1 MDCAIAYASSVM
13 THAHSRQAK
22 TGGTSDTRLPSRR
35 IAADLR
41 AAIESGELTAGQKLP
56 SERELAAR
64 YGTARNTAREAF
76 RLLEA
81 AGLVDIEHGS
91 GVFVHHPAPLIRL
104 GSDRYS
110 RKYRDSGLSPFLL
123 ECAKQGKADRFEVL
137 SIQRGQPPQHV
148 AAALE
153 VTPGQESVLIR
164 ENIFWAGTDPVHR
177 VTTYIPWQIAEGTG
191 LLEEE
196 IPHPYGIHG
205 IMEDR
210 GHVMARYTE
219 TVKARPAAPDEER
232 NLRLRPGIWVL
243 DVWHTSFDQD
253 NVPYE
258 LTRFVMRADMTGLD
272 FTMTV
277 S

>member
-1 MDCAIAYASSVM
+1 MNRMS
-13 THAHSRQAK
+13 THA
-22 TGGTSDTRLPSRR
+22 SDTTGTGSGRLPSRR
-35 IAADLR
+35 IADDLR
-41 AAIESGELTAGQKLP
+41 TAIESGQLTAGQKLP
-56 SERELAAR
+56 SERELATR

-91 GVFVHHPAPLIRL
+91 GVFVHRPAALIRL

-110 RKYRDSGLSPFLL
+110 RTFRDSGLSPFLL
-123 ECAKQGKADRFEVL
+123 ECAKQGKAGRFEVL
-137 SIQRGQPPQHV
+137 SISRGQPPEHV
-148 AAALE
+148 AGTLAIPAD
-153 VTPGQESVLIR
+153 QESALIR
-164 ENIFWAGTDPVHR
+164 ENIFWAGNDPVHR
-177 VTTYIPWQIAEGTG
+177 VTTYIPWQIADGTG

-196 IPHPYGIHG
+196 VPHPYGIHG
-205 IMEDR
+205 ILEDR
-210 GHVMARYTE
+210 GHAMATYKESVT
-219 TVKARPAAPDEER
+219 ARPASPEEAR
-232 NLRLRPGIWVL
+232 HLRLRPGIWVL

-253 NVPYE
+253 GTPYE